1 MNILVTGATGLIGS
15 AICARLNVDGHR
27 IVGVIRPGSLRQ
39 RRHLF
44 DEIVEIDI
52 ARAVRP
58 EDWIPRLSGIDA
70 VVNCAGVLQDSPRE
84 STQGVHAT
92 GPDALFA
99 ACESRNIRR
108 VIHFSAIG
116 VDRGGLSDFS
126 RSKLAGDEALMAR
139 DLDWVILRPS
149 VVLGRAVFGASA
161 LFRGLAALPVVP
173 KAPDTGKLQVVQLDD
188 VVETVAFFLKLGAP
202 AQVALELAGP
212 ERLEFSEIVAE
223 YRRWLGWPPARVVG
237 LSSTLSNLTYR
248 LGDLVGILG
257 WRPAMRTTAQREIAR
272 GAVGDPT
279 EWRSLTGIEPRS
291 LQDSLRADPAAVQER
306 WFAKLYFLKPII
318 FAVFAVFWIGTGII
332 SLGPGWE
339 LGVRLMEQAGAGPL
353 SAPGVIAGALA
364 DIAVGI
370 AIAYRPTARWG
381 LYGALA
387 LSAFYL
393 VTGTILMPVLWSDP
407 IGPMFKILP
416 IMALNLVAL
425 AVLEER

>member
-15 AICARLNVDGHR
+15 AICARLKGDGHR

-39 RRHLF
+39 HRHLL

-52 ARAVRP
+52 AKAVRP
-58 EDWIPRLSGIDA
+58 EDWTPHLSGIDA

-84 STQGVHAT
+84 STQGVHAI

-99 ACESRNIRR
+99 ACESSNVRR

-116 VDRGGLSDFS
+116 VDRGELSDFS
-126 RSKLAGDEALMAR
+126 RSKFAGDQALMAR

-161 LFRGLAALPVVP
+161 LFRGLAALPFVP
-173 KAPDTGKLQVVQLDD
+173 QTPGTGKLQVVRLDD
-188 VVETVAFFLKLGAP
+188 VVETVAFFLKPGAP

-237 LSSTLSNLTYR
+237 LSDTLSNLTYR

-257 WRPAMRTTAQREIAR
+257 WRPAMRTTAQREIVR

-279 EWRSLTGIEPRS
+279 EWRTVTGIEPRS
-291 LQDSLRADPAAVQER
+291 LQDSLHADPASVQER
-306 WFAKLYFLKPII
+306 WFAKLYFLRPVI

-353 SAPGVIAGALA
+353 SAPGVVAGALA
-364 DIAVGI
+364 DIAIGI
-370 AIAYRPTARWG
+370 AIAYRPTAKWG
-381 LYGALA
+381 LYGALV

-425 AVLEER
+425 AILEER